1 MKRRAATWFL
11 LPLLAALL
19 AGLLLLHA
27 PGAAAVQGSVEISTP
42 TPDCTPAKEPGQA
55 GKMTVIVITGDQ
67 VPPQGVPIPSSWRD
81 IEPEKCEPTEED
93 WAFIGDSATNLSEE
107 EKTRFVTEIREIY
120 AGESTLSQGEQDDL
134 LRRLGY
140 YLVEATEGTEPR
152 NS

>member
-93 WAFIGDSATNLSEE
+93 WAFIKDAAMNLSEE
-107 EKTRFVTEIREIY
+107 EKTRFVAEIKKN
-120 AGESTLSQGEQDDL
+120 
-134 LRRLGY
+134 RRRID
-140 YLVEATEGTEPR
+140 AF
-152 NS
+152 SK